1 MASNTKMADRQML
14 MMGGIILIILAIAFG
29 IARVWFVPFQAFRI
43 VFGTLFTVFL
53 PGFILSYIF
62 FPETTSITR
71 FEDSTPVSSESDA
84 LPGLDWIERI
94 TLAFALSLSVVP
106 LVIYISNRLG
116 LPITTITV
124 MGLTAGVVVASVAV
138 LFIKSYK

>member
-1 MASNTKMADRQML
+1 MADRQML